1 MRIFKLL
8 LLLVVFVQSQNA
20 PFDEKKF
27 FETLQTSYYNLKDT
41 ELKNFLVLVQN
52 QTTQNMA
59 RYYWKNADIFPLQLI
74 WLNPDHVFLSEQGV
88 PALPDSAARQYSATV
103 EDLKRQVSGLLFDL
117 KRFYLA
123 GIFETISNNYQ
134 IELQDRVVRVSYD
147 MINQNDTTR
156 NVYYFGLNGLLLKT
170 ESFSPDGHRK
180 VTTTPH
186 FKIIKTKWICTGWE
200 AQMWLDENV
209 ESGFVINLD
218 MREYQNIWIPYNIDI
233 VVQQSRFKGR
243 TFTDRLLFRNYIY
256 DQSLQMIKGQ

>member
-1 MRIFKLL
+1 MRILKLL
-8 LLLVVFVQSQNA
+8 LLLIVIIQAQSG

-41 ELKNFLVLVQN
+41 DLKNFLVLVQN
-52 QTTQNMA
+52 QASQDMA
-59 RYYWKNADIFPLQLI
+59 MRYWKNKDIFPLQLI

-88 PALPDSAARQYSATV
+88 PALPDTVARQYNAIV
-103 EDLKRQVSGLLFDL
+103 DDLKRQVSGLLFDL

-134 IELQDRVVRVSYD
+134 IDVKDRFVRVSYD
-147 MINQNDTTR
+147 LINQSDTTR

-170 ESFSPDGHRK
+170 ETFSPDGRRK
-180 VTTTPH
+180 VTTKPY

-200 AQMWLDENV
+200 AQMWLDENI
-209 ESGFVINLD
+209 ESGFIITLD
-218 MREYQNIWIPYNIDI
+218 MQEYQNIWIPYNIDI
-233 VVQQSRFKGR
+233 VVQQSRFKGA